1 MKYAGNDASGSKT
14 HVSNTK
20 SSQMEHASTTIKKL
34 KILKYKNNS
43 SMMKEEWTSLSW
55 QLVCGMVWH
64 HFRHM
69 EVVGDLFHA
78 SFGVRR
84 KVDEDFT
91 SL

>member
-1 MKYAGNDASGSKT
+1 MPQALKLMSAT
-14 HVSNTK
+14 HN
-20 SSQMEHASTTIKKL
+20 QARWNMPATIKKL